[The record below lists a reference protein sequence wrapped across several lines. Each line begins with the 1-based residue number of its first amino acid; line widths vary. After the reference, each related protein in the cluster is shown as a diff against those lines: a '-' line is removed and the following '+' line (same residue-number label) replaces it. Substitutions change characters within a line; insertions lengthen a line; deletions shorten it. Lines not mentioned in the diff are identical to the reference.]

1 MKNHKKV
8 APPTVGGSSL
18 LTIFAVLCLTTFTLL
33 ALSTAQAN
41 KRLNDASVQAVS
53 DYYAADFLAEEIFA
67 RLRQGDLPSEVLV
80 NENIYTYT
88 CTISD
93 TQKLVVELKKEKEA
107 WIVLRWQAISAIE
120 Q

>member
-1 MKNHKKV
+1 MKTHKKV

-18 LTIFAVLCLTTFTLL
+18 LVIFAVLCLTTFTLL

-41 KRLNDASVQAVS
+41 KRLSDASIQAVS
-53 DYYAADFLAEEIFA
+53 DYYAADLQAETIFA
-67 RLRQGDLPSEVLV
+67 KLRQGTVPSEVHID
-80 NENIYTYT
+80 NNIYTYT
-88 CTISD
+88 CAISD

-107 WIVLRWQAISAIE
+107 WIVLCWQAVSTLE